1 MKVQANLL
9 STLTLKIF
17 YQIIK
22 LKHLKN
28 AIELTRKF
36 TDISKEHKHHKT
48 LLLFSPNLQ
57 WKSMD
62 QKCQGSALAVP
73 LVFQCEIVRPVGLLI
88 LYISEKKTNQT
99 K

>member
-1 MKVQANLL
+1 MVKSNK
-9 STLTLKIF
+9 LKFKQFLRQLWFWKNSIK
-17 YQIIK
+17 QLK
-22 LKHLKN
+22 LKHFKN

-62 QKCQGSALAVP
+62 QKCQDSAFDVP
-73 LVFQCEIVRPVGLLI
+73 MVFWC
-88 LYISEKKTNQT
+88 
-99 K
+99 